1 MSNKYIT
8 ATAAHGKTVAAV
20 AAYAAS
26 RRRAEPLGPAQ
37 ARAMARAEKMYRQVS
52 AGLWSGYPDHIK
64 AARAAIQAAARE
76 YGYTCVGY

>member
-1 MSNKYIT
+1 MSNKYMT

-26 RRRAEPLGPAQ
+26 RRAEPLGTAQ
-37 ARAMARAEKMYRQVS
+37 ARAIARAEKMYRQVS